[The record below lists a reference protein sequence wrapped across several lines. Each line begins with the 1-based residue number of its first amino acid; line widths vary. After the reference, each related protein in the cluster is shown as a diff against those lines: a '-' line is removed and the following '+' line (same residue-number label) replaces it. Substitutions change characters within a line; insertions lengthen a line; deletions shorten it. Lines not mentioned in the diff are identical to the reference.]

1 MARVTVQ
8 DCIKIVENRFELIL
22 LAAERARNLSK
33 GSEPLLERDRDKNP
47 VVALREIAE
56 KVLNLNDTENDL
68 VKGLQKYHE
77 EVLTESEDNLED
89 EGKDRVVPEKQ
100 QIDED
105 LIKDLESN
113 AGDAGISINENENT

>member
-33 GSEPLLERDRDKNP
+33 GAEPLLERDRDKNP

-56 KVLNLNDTENDL
+56 KVLNLNDTENEL

-77 EVLTESEDNLED
+77 EALTESEDNLED
-89 EGKDRVVPEKQ
+89 EGKDRDAPEKP
-100 QIDED
+100 
-105 LIKDLESN
+105 IK
-113 AGDAGISINENENT
+113 INII

>member
-33 GSEPLLERDRDKNP
+33 GAEPLLERDRDKNP

-56 KVLNLNDTENDL
+56 KVLNLNDTENEL

-77 EVLTESEDNLED
+77 EVLTETEDNLED
-89 EGKDRVVPEKQ
+89 EGKDRDAPEKQ
-100 QIDED
+100 QIDDD

>member
-8 DCIKIVENRFELIL
+8 DCIKIIQNRFELIL
-22 LAAERARNLSK
+22 VASERARTLAK

-56 KVLNLNDTENDL
+56 KKLDLDQTRVDL

-77 EVLTESEDNLED
+77 EVLTENED
-89 EGKDRVVPEKQ
+89 EQSEKSTEVAQ
-100 QIDED
+100 ELNNEIIEDVEKNADE
-105 LIKDLESN
+105 
-113 AGDAGISINENENT
+113 AGLSINQVDTE

>member
-33 GSEPLLERDRDKNP
+33 GAEPLLERDRDKNP

-56 KVLNLNDTENDL
+56 KVLNLKDTENEL

-89 EGKDRVVPEKQ
+89 EGKDKVVPEKQ

>member
-33 GSEPLLERDRDKNP
+33 GAEPLLERDRDKNP

-56 KVLNLNDTENDL
+56 KVLNLNDTENEL

-89 EGKDRVVPEKQ
+89 EGKDKVAPEKQ